1 MQEPRIAFAPVI
13 WAFAGLPGVHVAD
26 REEIDLGSGFSLMKP
41 SEGILAARTTTLMS
55 EEEYKEAGRCGS
67 YLVAKMIPKGDHPIT
82 DCSDL
87 QNGLISFQIIKPTRT
102 SGWMFLCEQW
112 EEGPFLSLKTI
123 ERRPPMESGRW
134 ARMRG
139 FDGEFLSQVPGMI
152 LRVTQ
157 AMRGTSAER
166 KNAIILLQLALEH
179 MHPLIAGLLHVMGM
193 EAIFDSANRSDFKRK
208 LCDCLGASTPAFP
221 DWNSSTLPQ
230 PKYTVDE
237 LSIPI
242 YMLRSKLAHGAD
254 LRRAAGDKNTPVDL
268 VKRVE
273 LIPELEPQAHAF
285 LLAEA
290 ACYLHCQVLQKVL

>member
-1 MQEPRIAFAPVI
+1 MAFARMM
-13 WAFAGLPGVHVAD
+13 WSFAGMHGVHLED
-26 REEIDLGSGFSLMKP
+26 RDEVDLGSGFTLLKP
-41 SEGILAARTTTLMS
+41 TEAILAARDHTLMS
-55 EEEYKEAGRCGS
+55 GEEYEEAGRCGW
-67 YLVAKMIPKGDHPIT
+67 YLVFRAVDNDDKPIT
-82 DCSDL
+82 DCSEL
-87 QNGLISFQIIKPTRT
+87 QTGLTSFQVIKPTRT

-112 EEGPFLSLKTI
+112 KPGPFLSLKTT

-139 FDGEFLSQVPGMI
+139 FDSELIAHVPAMI
-152 LRVTQ
+152 RRVRQTLLG
-157 AMRGTSAER
+157 ASAER
-166 KNAIILLQLALEH
+166 KNAVVLLQLALEH

-193 EAIFDSANRSDFKRK
+193 EAIFDSGSRFDFKSK

-221 DWNSSTLPQ
+221 DWNSGTWSQ

-237 LSIPI
+237 LAIPI

-254 LRRAAGDKNTPVDL
+254 LRKAAVDKSTPVDL
-268 VKRVE
+268 VKKVE

-290 ACYLHCQVLQKVL
+290 ASYLHCQVLQKVL